1 MKTNNLKPIYK
12 LFDFEYNNFKE
23 VNIINKIRKK
33 RLEKGW
39 TQFELAEKSGVPQST
54 ISQIERGNRKYP
66 THENIMK
73 IVKALEITV
82 EELVEERLHG
92 FEDLEY

>member
-1 MKTNNLKPIYK
+1 M
-12 LFDFEYNNFKE
+12 
-23 VNIINKIRKK
+23 NIINKIKEK

-73 IVKALEITV
+73 IVKAMEITV
-82 EELVEERLHG
+82 EELEEDSLQASK
-92 FEDLEY
+92 L

>member
-1 MKTNNLKPIYK
+1 MAVTYK
-12 LFDFEYNNFKE
+12 NKE
-23 VNIINKIRKK
+23 VNIINKIREK

-82 EELVEERLHG
+82 EELEEDSLQA
-92 FEDLEY
+92 FKL

>member
-1 MKTNNLKPIYK
+1 M
-12 LFDFEYNNFKE
+12 
-23 VNIINKIRKK
+23 INKIREK

-82 EELVEERLHG
+82 EELEEDSLQA
-92 FEDLEY
+92 FKL

>member
-1 MKTNNLKPIYK
+1 M
-12 LFDFEYNNFKE
+12 
-23 VNIINKIRKK
+23 NKIKEK

-73 IVKALEITV
+73 IVKAMEITV
-82 EELVEERLHG
+82 EELEEDSLQASK
-92 FEDLEY
+92 L